1 MRISVQPTENE
12 TISIAKRT
20 AAEQAQALA
29 RDPNQAGSVVEL
41 RRVVTDILA
50 RLEWLEIQVNK
61 LKVR

>member
-1 MRISVQPTENE
+1 MS
-12 TISIAKRT
+12 AKR
-20 AAEQAQALA
+20 AVAEQAQALA